1 MMGKKPNVQFVKAL
15 ISYGTEYIDTGV
27 AVDDTTIVHA
37 SLYIEVWNKNY
48 ENLFGAPMN
57 QFGAIRRQRTNFIG
71 ILYKGTSE
79 ITYMFSCTPP
89 VAMDIV
95 INASTNTATV
105 NGITRTISGTD
116 VFSDKPLWIFT
127 KANSSG
133 GTDVPGAFKLYSF
146 TITKGG
152 ALVRDFVPALDGA
165 GTPCLYDMVSS
176 TFFYN
181 AGTGEFGY
189 ETLGGEVV
197 NG

>member
-15 ISYGTEYIDTGV
+15 ISHGTEYIDTGV

-57 QFGAIRRQRTNFIG
+57 QFGAIRRQSTNFIG
-71 ILYKGTSE
+71 IIYKGTSE
-79 ITYMFSCTPP
+79 ITYMFMCTPP
-89 VAMDIV
+89 VAIDIV

-105 NGITRTISGTD
+105 NGTTQTISGTD
-116 VFSDKPLWIFT
+116 AFSDKPIWIFT

-152 ALVRDFVPALDGA
+152 ALVRNFVPALDGA

>member
-1 MMGKKPNVQFVKAL
+1 MGQKPNVQFVKAL

-37 SLYIEVWNKNY
+37 SLYIEVWNKDY
-48 ENLFGAPMN
+48 ENLFGAPLN
-57 QFGAIRRQRTNFIG
+57 QFGAIRTMGFNEIG
-71 ILYKGTSE
+71 ILYKGQSE
-79 ITYMFSCTPP
+79 FVYIFPCTPP

-105 NGITRTISGTD
+105 NGTTRAISGTI

-133 GTDVPGAFKLYSF
+133 GVDVPGAFKLYSF

>member
-37 SLYIEVWNKNY
+37 SLYIEVWHKDY
-48 ENLFGAPMN
+48 ENLFGAPLN
-57 QFGAIRRQRTNFIG
+57 LFGAIRVMSGNQIG
-71 ILYKGTSE
+71 ILYKGKSE
-79 ITYMFSCTPP
+79 GMYRFPCTPP
-89 VAMDIV
+89 VEMDIV

-105 NGITRTISGTD
+105 NGTTRAISGD
-116 VFSDKPLWIFT
+116 SVFSDKPLWIFT
-127 KANSSG
+127 KANSRG

>member
-1 MMGKKPNVQFVKAL
+1 MGQKPNVQFVKAL

-37 SLYIEVWNKNY
+37 SLYIEAWNKAY
-48 ENLFGAPMN
+48 DNLFGAPMN
-57 QFGAIRRQRTNFIG
+57 QFGAIRNLSRNEIG
-71 ILYKGTSE
+71 ILYKGKEGVS
-79 ITYMFSCTPP
+79 YGFPCTPP
-89 VAMDIV
+89 VEMDIV

-105 NGITRTISGTD
+105 NGTTRAISGD
-116 VFSDKPLWIFT
+116 YAFSDKPLWIFT
-127 KANSSG
+127 KANIRG
-133 GTDVPGAFKLYSF
+133 GVDVPGAFKLYSF

>member
-1 MMGKKPNVQFVKAL
+1 MGQKPNVQFVKAL

-27 AVDDTTIVHA
+27 SVDDTTIVHA
-37 SLYIEVWNKNY
+37 SLYIEVWNKAY

-57 QFGAIRRQRTNFIG
+57 QFGAIRNASRNEIG
-71 ILYKGTSE
+71 ILYKGQAE
-79 ITYMFSCTPP
+79 GAYIFPCTPP
-89 VAMDIV
+89 VEMDIV

-105 NGITRTISGTD
+105 NGTTRAISGGNA
-116 VFSDKPLWIFT
+116 FSDKPLWIFT
-127 KANSSG
+127 KANISG
-133 GTDVPGAFKLYSF
+133 GVDVPGAFKLYSF

-189 ETLGGEVV
+189 ETL
-197 NG
+197 

>member
-1 MMGKKPNVQFVKAL
+1 MMGQKPNVQFVKAL
-15 ISYGTEYIDTGV
+15 ISYGREYIDTGV

-37 SLYIEVWNKNY
+37 SLYIKVWEKGY
-48 ENLFGAPMN
+48 ENLFGPPLN
-57 QFGAIRRQRTNFIG
+57 QFGAIRNMHRNEIG
-71 ILYKGTSE
+71 IIYKGKPE
-79 ITYMFSCTPP
+79 NVYRFPFTPP
-89 VAMDIV
+89 AEMDIV

-105 NGITRTISGTD
+105 NGATQAISGDD

-133 GTDVPGAFKLYSF
+133 GPDIPGAFKLYSF

-176 TFFYN
+176 AFFYN

>member
-1 MMGKKPNVQFVKAL
+1 M
-15 ISYGTEYIDTGV
+15 
-27 AVDDTTIVHA
+27 
-37 SLYIEVWNKNY
+37 
-48 ENLFGAPMN
+48 FGAPLN
-57 QFGAIRRQRTNFIG
+57 QFGAIRRNTGNEIG
-71 ILYKGTSE
+71 ILYKGASE
-79 ITYMFSCTPP
+79 GEYTFWCTPP

-105 NGITRTISGTD
+105 NGTTRTMSGRTY

-133 GTDVPGAFKLYSF
+133 GVDVPGAFKLYSF